1 MDCVILAAGKNTR
14 LQGIIPAY
22 HKPLLVVNGET
33 LLVRLVRQAALLMSK
48 GNRIILV
55 VSPLNCQAIMD
66 LMRSSFTDE
75 QRLSIVYLCQDTDAT
90 FADTLSTALTFS
102 QKSEKVLLMCGDNY
116 VSDNDWD
123 VFVNVCMAQGYP
135 VATWASSSIEQT
147 DRFAKILPVSG
158 CITSASSEDSMRNDD
173 GNFLCW
179 LGPIVIQPALTQTRL
194 KRQERRDV
202 IADALMAGG
211 QEKHFFPV
219 DLNVQDIGVPDALP
233 LSSLSRYSMGTKAFC
248 KQVIGE

>member
-33 LLVRLVRQAALLMSK
+33 LLVRLVRQAQTLMSK
-48 GNRIILV
+48 GNRIVLV

-90 FADTLSTALTFS
+90 FADTLATALALS

-116 VSDNDWD
+116 ISDNDWE
-123 VFVNVCMAQGYP
+123 VFINTCVAQGYP
-135 VATWASSSIEQT
+135 VATWVSSSMEQT
-147 DRFAKILPVSG
+147 NRFAKILPVSG
-158 CITSASSEDSMRNDD
+158 GITSAPSEDSMRNDD
-173 GNFLCW
+173 GDFLCW
-179 LGPIVIQPALTQTRL
+179 LGPVVIQPALTQTRL

-202 IADALMAGG
+202 VADALTAGG

-219 DLNVQDIGVPDALP
+219 ELSVQDIGVPDALP
-233 LSSLSRYSMGTKAFC
+233 LSSLSRYSMGTEALR

>member
-33 LLVRLVRQAALLMSK
+33 LLVRLVRQAQDLMSK
-48 GNRIILV
+48 GNRLILV
-55 VSPLNCQAIMD
+55 VSPFNCQAIMD
-66 LMRSSFTDE
+66 LMRASLSNE
-75 QRLSIVYLCQDTDAT
+75 QRASIVYMCQDADAT
-90 FADTLSTALTFS
+90 FADTLLTALSFS

-116 VSDNDWD
+116 ISDNDWS
-123 VFVNVCMAQGYP
+123 VFVNTCPAQGYP
-135 VATWASSSIEQT
+135 VATWISSSMEQT
-147 DRFAKILPVSG
+147 NRFAKVLPVSG
-158 CITSASSEDSMRNDD
+158 HITSAPSEDSMRNDD
-173 GNFLCW
+173 GDFLCW

-202 IADALMAGG
+202 VADALTAGG
-211 QEKHFFPV
+211 PEKHFFPV
-219 DLNVQDIGVPDALP
+219 ELNVQDIGVPDALP
-233 LSSLSRYSMGTKAFC
+233 LSSLSRYSMGTEALR